1 MTSTN
6 ITRLNTA
13 ITQLEDLQ
21 AEFAKY
27 KAESDSK
34 MNILRVLIMQNSGVI
49 KELHERVKFLEGELN
64 IVEDDGDPATLVQVV
79 GTAQPVSRATTAEP
93 HVGDGQQ
100 EDGAGKDDKEEL
112 EAAAIASEEAKKSKP
127 IKVSINCVYQKSE
140 TDLHPFAGNLRTL

>member
-6 ITRLNTA
+6 VTRLNTA

-34 MNILRVLIMQNSGVI
+34 MNVLRALIMQNSGLI
-49 KELHERVKFLEGELN
+49 KELHERVKFLESELN
-64 IVEDDGDPATLVQVV
+64 IVEDDGDPATLV
-79 GTAQPVSRATTAEP
+79 GTAHPVSRAATTEP

-100 EDGAGKDDKEEL
+100 DLDEAEKNDQED
-112 EAAAIASEEAKKSKP
+112 EAAAIASGEAKKSKP
-127 IKVSINCVYQKSE
+127 VKVGLTYVYQKAKLTYILALGTSG
-140 TDLHPFAGNLRTL
+140 PCK